1 MNLDITIQ
9 PGLLKGKVKIPP
21 SKSIAH
27 RAIICA
33 ALANGVST
41 IENIELSDD
50 ILVTIKA
57 MAALGACIKFQEN
70 VLKVKGIP
78 FGAYENKQKGGEPI
92 KIDCNESGS
101 TLRFLIPITISFG
114 GSFRFI
120 GQGNL
125 RKRPLDPYYRILEK
139 QGIFYKAKEE
149 KLDLEVQGQLKPG
162 IFSVPGNVSSQF
174 ISGLLFALPLLKGD
188 STIEITTPLESIA
201 YIDLTLRVLKS
212 FGVSIHHS
220 QYQEFFIEGN
230 QKFYPQK
237 YWIEGDYSQG
247 AFFLVADALGSEV
260 MVESLVENSLQ
271 GDRVII
277 DILKRM
283 GVPLSHRE
291 NGLQA
296 VTPDILQAIT
306 IDGSQCPD
314 IIPVLTG
321 AACFSRGTTEIVNAG
336 RLRIKESDRLSA
348 LYQEL
353 TKLGAKMKEHYDGL
367 TIKGVKKLRG
377 NQTLWSHKDHRI
389 AMTLAIVATICDGP
403 VKIQDAQCVSKSYP
417 GFWEDF
423 KALGGNLYE

>member
-1 MNLDITIQ
+1 MDITIQ

-57 MAALGACIKFQEN
+57 MTALGACIKCQEN
-70 VLKVKGIP
+70 VLKIKGIP
-78 FGAYENKQKGGEPI
+78 FGAYENKQKGGGPI

-120 GQGNL
+120 GKGNL
-125 RKRPLDPYYRILEK
+125 GKRPLDPYYRILEK
-139 QGIFYKAKEE
+139 QRIFYKAKEE
-149 KLDLEVQGQLKPG
+149 KLDLEVQGRLKPG
-162 IFSVPGNVSSQF
+162 TFSVPGNVSSQF

-212 FGVSIHHS
+212 FGVSIYHS
-220 QYQEFFIEGN
+220 HYQEFFIEGN
-230 QKFYPQK
+230 QRFYPQK
-237 YWIEGDYSQG
+237 YRVEGDYSQG

-260 MVESLVENSLQ
+260 MVEDLVENSLQ
-271 GDRVII
+271 GDRMII

-283 GVPLSHRE
+283 GVPFFHRE

-296 VTPDILQAIT
+296 VTPDILQAT
-306 IDGSQCPD
+306 KIDGSQCPD
-314 IIPVLTG
+314 IIPILTG
-321 AACFSRGTTEIVNAG
+321 AACFSKGTTKIINAG
-336 RLRIKESDRLSA
+336 RLRMKESDRLFA
-348 LYQEL
+348 IYQEL
-353 TKLGAKMKEHYDGL
+353 TKLGAKIEEHYDGL
-367 TIKGVKKLRG
+367 TIKGVTKLRG

-403 VKIQDAQCVSKSYP
+403 IKIQDAQCVSKSYP

-423 KALGGNLYE
+423 KALGGILYE